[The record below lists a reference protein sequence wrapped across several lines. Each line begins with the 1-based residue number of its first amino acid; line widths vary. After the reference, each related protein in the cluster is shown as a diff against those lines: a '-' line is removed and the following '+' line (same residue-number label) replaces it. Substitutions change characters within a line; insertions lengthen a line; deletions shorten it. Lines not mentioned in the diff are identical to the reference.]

1 MLYPILIVV
10 FLAAGFAFYL
20 LFDPIQQAMQRSV
33 FRQKEHVKTE
43 LDEMFIFISVEA
55 LQTIKWCAAL
65 AIAGIALVVTWDA
78 KPPAPQI
85 VAALLGMAGYWLPE
99 ILIIYLRHKRRAAF
113 SEQLVDG
120 LVLMANGL
128 RAGFT
133 LEQAIEM
140 LIKEMPAPISQEF
153 ELIKRQYNLGVDMD
167 VALRNSVTRTKD
179 ADLDLVV
186 TAIQITRQLGGNIAE
201 VFDRIVAMV
210 RERKILAGK
219 ADALTSEGKLQAVVV
234 GLLPYG
240 FLFAMI
246 KINPELM
253 SLMWTTL
260 PGFLLLVVV
269 IILDVVGYLWV
280 RKIASV
286 EY

>member
-1 MLYPILIVV
+1 MAESQANIRPLGSCLALWKSCGRPALRWICRYSFPPLRIEAMLYPILIVV

-120 LVLMANGL
+120 L
-128 RAGFT
+128 
-133 LEQAIEM
+133 
-140 LIKEMPAPISQEF
+140 
-153 ELIKRQYNLGVDMD
+153 
-167 VALRNSVTRTKD
+167 
-179 ADLDLVV
+179 
-186 TAIQITRQLGGNIAE
+186 
-201 VFDRIVAMV
+201 
-210 RERKILAGK
+210 
-219 ADALTSEGKLQAVVV
+219 
-234 GLLPYG
+234 
-240 FLFAMI
+240 
-246 KINPELM
+246 
-253 SLMWTTL
+253 
-260 PGFLLLVVV
+260 
-269 IILDVVGYLWV
+269 
-280 RKIASV
+280 
-286 EY
+286 